1 MAVPVRVLSHRRR
14 RIPPCHAGVDFPAS
28 TGTCLPGYELPALAS
43 VNPRPG
49 IHPVFI
55 PELLRFICGGLCQR
69 DPACTQTRPRS
80 VGVPNSFSPVH
91 TGCNSAN
98 SNALCLVPSIYS
110 WHHHG
115 AVGEYYAR
123 LGLCHSPPAKCYF
136 SRTEILPHAEL
147 AMGPPNRDFIL
158 FDLHLAANVLHQA

>member
-28 TGTCLPGYELPALAS
+28 TGTCLPGDELPALAS

-55 PELLRFICGGLCQR
+55 PELLRFIGGGLCQR
-69 DPACTQTRPRS
+69 DTTCSQTRTRR
-80 VGVPNSFSPVH
+80 VGVQDSFPPVNPDR
-91 TGCNSAN
+91 NSAN
-98 SNALCLVPSIYS
+98 SNTIYFVQFLYI

-115 AVGEYYAR
+115 TVG
-123 LGLCHSPPAKCYF
+123 
-136 SRTEILPHAEL
+136 
-147 AMGPPNRDFIL
+147 
-158 FDLHLAANVLHQA
+158 